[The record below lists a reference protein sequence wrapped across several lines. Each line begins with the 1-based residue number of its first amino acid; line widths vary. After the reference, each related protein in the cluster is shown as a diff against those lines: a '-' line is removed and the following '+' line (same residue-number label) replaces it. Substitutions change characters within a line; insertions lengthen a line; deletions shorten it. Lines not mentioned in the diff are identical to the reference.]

1 MGNQRAFVRQNTILK
16 PPSLVPELRLHL
28 ADRAVPLWELT
39 EEELAEKDLPPPYW
53 AFAWAGGQALA
64 RYIIDHPETAAG
76 KRVLDFASGSGLVA
90 VAALWVSAAH
100 VVAADIDAF
109 SIAAIA
115 LNAEANGLEG
125 GLETVRR
132 DMLDEPVLAADGQPL
147 FDLVLAGDVCYEKP
161 MAERAIAWLRRHAAA
176 GATVLMGDPGRSY
189 VPDSGLTRLAEY
201 MVPTPRELED
211 SDLRRTVV
219 WRVEAPQEDHAA
231 LTPR

>member
-1 MGNQRAFVRQNTILK
+1 MGDPRAFVRQNTILK